1 MGRGL
6 LARVPGDCP
15 LCGARVRGA
24 RLCEGCETDL
34 AIDPR
39 TPRCRR
45 CALRL
50 GLTAPHCTACLAMPR
65 AFARTIAA
73 FDYEPPADALVSQ
86 LKTQLRLSAAPVL
99 AHLLAQAVRRHG
111 ALPPG
116 LLLVPVPAS
125 RASLRRRG
133 MNPAA
138 EIARGL
144 AAQLMLPLACT
155 ALRRRRETPRQTALG
170 RHARVRGAT
179 GAFHCVRNLAGRHV
193 GLVDDVM
200 TTGSTVHAA
209 AKALRAAGAVSVTVL
224 VVARTPRAPG

>member
-6 LARVPGDCP
+6 LARVPCDCP

-24 RLCEGCETDL
+24 RLCEGCEADL
-34 AIDPR
+34 AGEPSL
-39 TPRCRR
+39 PRCPR

-50 GLTAPHCTACLAMPR
+50 GLAAPHCAACLGPPR

-73 FDYEPPADALVSQ
+73 FDYEPPADTLISQ

-99 AHLLAQAVRRHG
+99 ARLLAQAVRRQGLAPH
-111 ALPPG
+111 G
-116 LLLVPVPAS
+116 LLLIPVPSS

-144 AAQLMLPLACT
+144 SAQLAWPLACA
-155 ALRRRRETPRQTALG
+155 ALRRRRDTPRQTALG
-170 RHARVRGAT
+170 RQARLRGAA
-179 GAFHCVRNLAGRHV
+179 GVFHCVRDLPGRHV

-200 TTGSTVHAA
+200 TTGSTADAA
-209 AKALRAAGAVSVTVL
+209 ARALLAAGAVSVTVL
-224 VVARTPRAPG
+224 VAARTPQVS